1 MFNMTEK
8 IKTLLIIMISMGVIF
23 TTGFAFN
30 AYADASTAIPA
41 KGGHA
46 ESRISG
52 YAIDIS
58 FELSQKNPERIAALI
73 LEISDLMEEDM
84 LDSVYIS
91 SDDGDT
97 WLQCEFLW
105 AQSWKCIFSPGCEP
119 LVTEMSKMIVSTGR

>member
-1 MFNMTEK
+1 
-8 IKTLLIIMISMGVIF
+8 MGVIF

-73 LEISDLMEEDM
+73 LEILSGEYLKM
-84 LDSVYIS
+84 LEPNLHKGYTIDGRVLIS
-91 SDDGDT
+91 ITS
-97 WLQCEFLW
+97 
-105 AQSWKCIFSPGCEP
+105 KIIF
-119 LVTEMSKMIVSTGR
+119 KI